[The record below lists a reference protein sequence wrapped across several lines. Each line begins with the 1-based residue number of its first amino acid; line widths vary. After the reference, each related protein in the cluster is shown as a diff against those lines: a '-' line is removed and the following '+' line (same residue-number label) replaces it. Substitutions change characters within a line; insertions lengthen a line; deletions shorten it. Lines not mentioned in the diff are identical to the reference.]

1 MTVPAP
7 GGLVQVLW
15 DEKRTLV
22 ALSGEITAANATE
35 IQEAAGIARSRK
47 QPLDIDARHVT
58 RIDAPGFAGLA
69 KLALHRSSAVR
80 LLYPSPAI
88 CFIVSLTGLDDHVE
102 IVSTPDLIGEN

>member
-1 MTVPAP
+1 MTVPVP

-22 ALSGEITAANATE
+22 ALSGEITAAIAAE

-69 KLALHRSSAVR
+69 KLALHRSDRKSTRLNSSHVAISYAVFF
-80 LLYPSPAI
+80 LKKKTYI
-88 CFIVSLTGLDDHVE
+88 IV
-102 IVSTPDLIGEN
+102 